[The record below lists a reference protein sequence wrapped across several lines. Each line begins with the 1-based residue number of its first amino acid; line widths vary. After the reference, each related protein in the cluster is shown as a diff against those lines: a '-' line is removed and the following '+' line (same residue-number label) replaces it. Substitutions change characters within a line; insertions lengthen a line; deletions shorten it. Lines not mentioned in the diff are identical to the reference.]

1 MLHKINNKYIIFIKC
16 YIQFKTYTEKKGKK
30 ENKMKKS
37 FEDKKVENILRAYY
51 EDQLNVQ
58 AYQSKLNYYDQYK
71 SIINENI
78 NYQKEVESI
87 KRKIA
92 EINFKNK
99 YLEQIIKNLT
109 DDEQKYIECKYR
121 RKLSVIEIQDEM
133 FIKERTYYRIRKTVI
148 NHLKSLLVI
157 EKQI

>member
-1 MLHKINNKYIIFIKC
+1 
-16 YIQFKTYTEKKGKK
+16 
-30 ENKMKKS
+30 MKKS

-78 NYQKEVESI
+78 NYEKEVESI

-109 DDEQKYIECKYR
+109 DDEQKYIECKYK